1 MNKFNDKIISDIIS
15 LKFKPN
21 ELIISSGANKGVALI
36 GSLSEIAKH
45 YHIKNFDYY
54 TGCSI
59 GALIAFMLIIG
70 YNIDDL
76 NNILLKIDFET
87 FQDMKIINLL
97 EKCGFDEGKKMT
109 NFIKAIILNKNY
121 ESGITFKE
129 LYEKTNKI
137 LTITTVNIT
146 KGIAE
151 YHNIYNTPDL
161 SILMSLRMT
170 TNIPIVFSPI
180 LYNGNYYVDGALL
193 DPYPYY
199 YIKDTNKFGLW
210 LFQEDEFK
218 FFKNYNGSFITNID
232 NSFVYINNLLRIIYS
247 NYMKKYYKN
256 IPKNT
261 IYIDFNYDKITFDMT
276 MEDRLK
282 MYKIGINK
290 CKKFIYLFVKKEKKN
305 IILKYWN
312 IWKDYK

>member
-1 MNKFNDKIISDIIS
+1 MNKFSDKIILDIFS
-15 LKFKPN
+15 LKFNPN
-21 ELIISSGANKGVALI
+21 ELIISSGGTKGVALV
-36 GSLSEIAKH
+36 GGLCELQKYYEIK
-45 YHIKNFDYY
+45 KFQYY

-59 GALIAFMLIIG
+59 GGLISFMLIIG
-70 YNIDDL
+70 YNINEL
-76 NNILLKIDFET
+76 NDILLKIDFDK

-121 ESGITFKE
+121 ESNITFKE

-146 KGIAE
+146 KGISE
-151 YHNIYNTPDL
+151 YHNMYNTPDM
-161 SILMSLRMT
+161 SILLSLRMT
-170 TNIPIVFSPI
+170 TNIPIIFSPI
-180 LYNGNYYVDGALL
+180 SYNDNYYVDGALL

-199 YIKDTNKFGLW
+199 YIKNTNKFGLW

-218 FFKNYNGSFITNID
+218 FFKNSNGSFITNID
-232 NSFVYINNLLRIIYS
+232 NSFLYINSLLKIMYS

-261 IYIDFNYDKITFDMT
+261 VYIDFNYDKITFDIT
-276 MEDRLK
+276 MEYRLK

-290 CKKFIYLFVKKEKKN
+290 CKKFIYSFAKKERKK
-305 IILKYWN
+305 IIIKYWN
-312 IWKDYK
+312 IWKQ